1 LIGEEV
7 LYISTKHAIRII
19 SENKTR
25 GNLGGPFFNDW
36 GYTLQHINIDQWS
49 DGGKWFTNNVGHPL
63 DGSISAFIYRRN
75 DDNTRNLRLD
85 LHNREY
91 RKSVLKAFLV
101 AALVST
107 ESEIGPLSEATL
119 GHVGLKAEWW
129 LRYPGGH
136 LKGPIPQD
144 LIGLDELTK
153 RPWWVRGNNGTGL
166 TDFIMTPFGGTA
178 VMVGEDAMD
187 KYVIERLERRVHNRY
202 FVATMRCFMNPTRS
216 AANVLSFKTPWH
228 RDSRP

>member
-1 LIGEEV
+1 
-7 LYISTKHAIRII
+7 
-19 SENKTR
+19 
-25 GNLGGPFFNDW
+25 
-36 GYTLQHINIDQWS
+36 
-49 DGGKWFTNNVGHPL
+49 
-63 DGSISAFIYRRN
+63 
-75 DDNTRNLRLD
+75 LD

-91 RKSVLKAFLV
+91 RKGILKAFLI

-119 GHVGLKAEWW
+119 GHVGMKADWW
-129 LRYPGGH
+129 LRFPDGH

-144 LIGLDELTK
+144 LIGLGELTK

-178 VMVGEDAMD
+178 VMVGEDAVD
-187 KYVIERLERRVHNRY
+187 KYVIERLERHVHNRY
-202 FVATMRCFMNPTRS
+202 LVATMRCFMNPTRS
-216 AANVLSFKTPWH
+216 AANFFSFKTPWH